1 MPIFYVFLI
10 VVVIGVLLALANKY
24 LAPPVMDAV
33 VLRILNIAVIV
44 GLVLWLLSLTGVFD
58 WMLAARVPRMR

>member
-1 MPIFYVFLI
+1 MSIFYVFLI
-10 VVVIGVLLALANKY
+10 VVAVGVLLFLANKY
-24 LAPPVMDAV
+24 LAVIMDAT

-58 WMLAARVPRMR
+58 FLLAAKVPRIR